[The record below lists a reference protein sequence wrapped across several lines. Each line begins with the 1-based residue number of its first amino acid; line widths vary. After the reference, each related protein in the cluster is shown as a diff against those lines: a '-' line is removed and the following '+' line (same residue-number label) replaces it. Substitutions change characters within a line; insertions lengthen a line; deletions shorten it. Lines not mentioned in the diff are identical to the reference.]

1 MLLVGLLELF
11 VAIVCCWC
19 SCSACNIK
27 FAAFLTAWLA
37 TIFLGY
43 RLCLW
48 RMHWN
53 RPCSCLGSFTDAIHV
68 SPQVAD
74 NVMKSL
80 LAYLFIGSYGILF
93 YQWLR
98 NRKLAV
104 ASSESGIEARR

>member
-1 MLLVGLLELF
+1 
-11 VAIVCCWC
+11 
-19 SCSACNIK
+19 
-27 FAAFLTAWLA
+27 
-37 TIFLGY
+37 
-43 RLCLW
+43 LW